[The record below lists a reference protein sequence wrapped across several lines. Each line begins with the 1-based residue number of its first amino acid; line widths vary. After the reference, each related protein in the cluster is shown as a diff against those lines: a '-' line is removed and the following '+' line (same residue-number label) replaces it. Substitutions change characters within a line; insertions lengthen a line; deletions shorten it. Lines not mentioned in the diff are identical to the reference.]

1 MSLKFTGRESQ
12 LAEIKQLIQAKQG
25 AVFAVSGNAGI
36 GKSTLLK
43 EVARRYPKTGQV
55 FIDINDVPPLQ
66 TATGFL

>member
-12 LAEIKQLIQAKQG
+12 LADIENLVKAKQG

-36 GKSTLLK
+36 GKSSLLK

-55 FIDINDVPPLQ
+55 FIDINTENNV
-66 TATGFL
+66 